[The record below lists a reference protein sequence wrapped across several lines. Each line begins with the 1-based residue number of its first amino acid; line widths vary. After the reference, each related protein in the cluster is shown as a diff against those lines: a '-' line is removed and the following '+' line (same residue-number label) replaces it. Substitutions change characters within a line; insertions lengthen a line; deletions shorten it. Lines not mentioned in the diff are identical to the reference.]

1 MTAHPDDCL
10 VVCWSEERRLYPQFE
25 NPQILNV
32 NSPTDFRGRKL
43 RNIWVTGPAF
53 TATRAKGWDV
63 LETEAW
69 FQGAEIKHVD
79 EYKESE

>member
-43 RNIWVTGPAF
+43 RNIWVTSPAF
-53 TATRAKGWDV
+53 MATRAKGWDV